1 MSIDSVDD
9 AVVAAQADSG
19 VQDRVFSKSLAA
31 AFNASDVP
39 INLMPYGIQPA
50 ARTPNATKAATSISN
65 ALTTGMVGFT
75 DPAGSNKL
83 ALESAQVRM
92 LDTGLAAG
100 AEVSLVVID
109 RLLEYGGFV
118 ANSNALQNPT
128 NPVNIPRY
136 TDGIGVMMAAVVS
149 VGPIGVT
156 PVTLT
161 ITFESDSAAGQSV
174 AITTRTDGGS
184 VLGRCLHGTDYFIP
198 IAHKGVKKITQVQL
212 SATTGG
218 AGQYCIFLFK
228 VLGVI
233 PLERKPNN
241 KSFLF
246 GGGKLLP
253 RIYPGAA
260 LDFFLVQ
267 GSPTGVNLAN
277 AGASGL
283 LSALEG

>member
-1 MSIDSVDD
+1 
-9 AVVAAQADSG
+9 
-19 VQDRVFSKSLAA
+19 
-31 AFNASDVP
+31 
-39 INLMPYGIQPA
+39 
-50 ARTPNATKAATSISN
+50 
-65 ALTTGMVGFT
+65 
-75 DPAGSNKL
+75 
-83 ALESAQVRM
+83 M

-109 RLLEYGGFV
+109 RLLEYGGF
-118 ANSNALQNPT
+118 AGNTNALQNPT

-149 VGPIGVT
+149 VASLGAGAPN
-156 PVTLT
+156 LT
-161 ITFESDSAAGQSV
+161 ITYDSDSGTGHTV
-174 AITTRTDGGS
+174 VVPVRTDGT
-184 VLGRCLHGTDYFIP
+184 VLGRVIHGTDYFIP
-198 IAHKGVKKITQVQL
+198 IAQKGVKKITQVQL

-218 AGQYCIFLFK
+218 AGQYAIFLFK

-233 PLERKPNN
+233 PLARRPDV

-260 LDFFLVQ
+260 LDFFMVQ

>member
-1 MSIDSVDD
+1 MAIDSVDD

-19 VQDRVFSKSLAA
+19 VQDRVFSKTLGA

-39 INLMPYGIQPA
+39 INLMPYGNQPA

-75 DPAGSNKL
+75 DPTGSNKL
-83 ALESAQVRM
+83 ALESGQVRM

-100 AEVSLVVID
+100 AEVSLVVVD
-109 RLLEYGGFV
+109 RLLEYGGFA
-118 ANSNALQNPT
+118 ANSAVNQNPT

-161 ITFESDSAAGQSV
+161 ITYDSDSGIGHTV

-184 VLGRCLHGTDYFIP
+184 VLGRVLHGTDYFIP
-198 IAHKGVKKITQVQL
+198 IAQKGVKKITQVIL

-228 VLGVI
+228 VLGII
-233 PLERKPNN
+233 PLLRRPDT

>member
-1 MSIDSVDD
+1 MAIDSVDD
-9 AVVAAQADSG
+9 AVVAAQSDTG
-19 VQDRVFSKSLAA
+19 IQDRVFSKLLGA
-31 AFNASDVP
+31 AFNAADVP
-39 INLMPYGIQPA
+39 INLMPYGNQPA
-50 ARTPNATKAATSISN
+50 ARTPVNTKAATAITN
-65 ALTTGMVGFT
+65 ALTTGVVGFT
-75 DPAGSNKL
+75 DPTGSNKL
-83 ALESAQVRM
+83 ALESGQCRF

-100 AEVSLVVID
+100 AEVSLVVVD
-109 RLLEYGGFV
+109 RLLEYAGFPG
-118 ANSNALQNPT
+118 NTNALQNPT

-149 VGPIGVT
+149 VASIGAT

-161 ITFESDSAAGQSV
+161 ITYDSDSGTGHTV
-174 AITTRTDGGS
+174 AVTTRTDGT
-184 VLGRCLHGTDYFIP
+184 VLGRCIHGTDFFIP
-198 IAHKGVKKITQVQL
+198 INQKGVKKVTQVQL

-233 PLERKPNN
+233 PLVRRPEPR
-241 KSFLF
+241 SFLF

-277 AGASGL
+277 AGASGI